1 MYNSSIIA
9 KDNIVRFSGIL
20 SILLP
25 AQIIISTFQIYIPKL
40 LMIPYVSQVLP
51 VYIERILIVRV
62 YLAQHAPVH
71 VDLKGGLRRFFTE
84 IIENIQI
91 WHDCGQVGPEFH
103 LNIAYLLHCTVHFRK
118 KTFKFNDIGKL
129 RVHMLMVNVILLN
142 KFFYNVFV
150 SKDGELL
157 LDRRFLFLSY
167 IQFYNGCMNILH
179 HFILIKGECDVY
191 TGAIDE
197 LIE

>member
-1 MYNSSIIA
+1 
-9 KDNIVRFSGIL
+9 
-20 SILLP
+20 
-25 AQIIISTFQIYIPKL
+25 
-40 LMIPYVSQVLP
+40 
-51 VYIERILIVRV
+51 
-62 YLAQHAPVH
+62 
-71 VDLKGGLRRFFTE
+71 
-84 IIENIQI
+84 
-91 WHDCGQVGPEFH
+91 VGPEFH
-103 LNIAYLLHCTVHFRK
+103 LYIAYLLHCTVHFRK
-118 KTFKFNDIGKL
+118 KTLKFNDIGKL